1 MKRAMLPH
9 PPILGI
15 IHRDLNR
22 AIRYWYGTKMSSR
35 NHHIP
40 IAKSQ
45 HQVINTTNASSTFN
59 DGVKHRLH
67 ISGRAA
73 DNAEHFGRRRLGLQ
87 CLAQFCIALLEFFEE
102 PDVLDGDDSLGCEGR
117 NQLDLL
123 IGEGLDFCPP
133 KSNHAD
139 DGTFP
144 QHWNSKDCSDL
155 FTPLTLSPTVF
166 RICQDVLDLN
176 YSPLK

>member
-45 HQVINTTNASSTFN
+45 HQVINTTNASSTLN
-59 DGVKHRLH
+59 DGIEHWLH
-67 ISGRAA
+67 VRWRPTDDS
-73 DNAEHFGRRRLGLQ
+73 EHLSCRRLMLQ
-87 CLAQFCIALLEFFEE
+87 GLAQLCVALLDLFEQSHIFNGDHCLVCE
-102 PDVLDGDDSLGCEGR
+102 GFKQSDLLVGKRPYLHPPDV
-117 NQLDLL
+117 
-123 IGEGLDFCPP
+123 
-133 KSNHAD
+133 
-139 DGTFP
+139 
-144 QHWNSKDCSDL
+144 
-155 FTPLTLSPTVF
+155 
-166 RICQDVLDLN
+166 
-176 YSPLK
+176 